1 MLEEGKVGKLAV
13 DWDGQ
18 HTVGVSLSPD
28 FASQVE
34 GLCGD
39 YNGNSNKVDENGN
52 EIGDEID
59 LEKDIAVSYSIL

>member
-1 MLEEGKVGKLAV
+1 MLEGGAVGKLAV

-28 FASQVE
+28 FAGQVE

-39 YNGNSNKVDENGN
+39 YNGNSNKVDGDGN

-59 LEKDIAVSYSIL
+59 LEKDIAVSHLAL